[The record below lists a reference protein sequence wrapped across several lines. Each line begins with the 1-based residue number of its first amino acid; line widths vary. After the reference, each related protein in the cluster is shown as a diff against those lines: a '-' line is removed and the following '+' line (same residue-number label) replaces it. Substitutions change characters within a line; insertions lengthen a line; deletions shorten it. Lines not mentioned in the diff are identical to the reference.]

1 MSASVLIEAPKGSEA
16 RYRGLRMSANEYFA
30 LEDDGFL
37 YELVDGVVCMSPSP
51 TPEHQDAATQIAV
64 QIGSYLDKNP
74 VGKVF
79 VELDVNLGRGP
90 TGGDIV
96 YRPDVVFIRTE
107 KVARNRKRIDEPPD
121 LAVEIISDTS
131 RRYDTE
137 TKKGDYERAGVM
149 EYWIIDPQRGTMS
162 FFRLQSGRYE
172 SIPQQGDKF
181 TSEAIPGLVLDLSRV
196 KRTFPEPE

>member
-1 MSASVLIEAPKGSEA
+1 MFASVVIEAPKGTEA
-16 RYRGLRMSANEYFA
+16 RYRGLRMTADEYFA

-51 TPEHQDAATQIAV
+51 TPEHQDAATQISA
-64 QIGSYLDKNP
+64 QIATFLNDHL

-79 VELDVNLGRGP
+79 VELDVNLGQGP

-96 YRPDVVFIRTE
+96 YRPDVVFIRAE

-121 LAVEIISDTS
+121 LAVEIVSDTS
-131 RRYDTE
+131 RRYDNE

-149 EYWIIDPQRGTMS
+149 EYWVIDPNRGTMS
-162 FFRLQSGRYE
+162 FYRLRDGRYE
-172 SIPQQGDKF
+172 LVQPKGDAF
-181 TSEAIPGLVLDLSRV
+181 ASEAIPGFSLDLSRV
-196 KRTFPEPE
+196 RRTFPELE

>member
-1 MSASVLIEAPKGSEA
+1 MVASVLIASPEGREA
-16 RYRGLRMSANEYFA
+16 RYRGLRMTADEYFA

-51 TPEHQDAATQIAV
+51 TPDHQDAATQITV
-64 QIGSYLDKNP
+64 QIGGYLEKNP

-79 VELDVNLGRGP
+79 IELDAHLGPGP

-121 LAVEIISDTS
+121 LAVEIVSDTS
-131 RRYDTE
+131 RRYDNE
-137 TKKGDYERAGVM
+137 TKKGDYERSGVM
-149 EYWIIDPQRGTMS
+149 EYWIIDPHRGTMS
-162 FFRLQSGRYE
+162 FYRLRDGRYE
-172 SIPQQGDKF
+172 LIQPKGDNF
-181 TSEAIPGLVLDLSRV
+181 TSEAVPGFMLDLARV
-196 KRTFPEPE
+196 RRTFPEPE